1 MASVGFCGLKPMI
14 FRRKMSATG
23 AIEVV
28 KGSPSSKKSS
38 KSENKE
44 SGESMELSFVGA
56 DQLILMVEIHKK
68 IFAFRDIM
76 DLDPCN
82 SSASLR
88 EVVLKTLEDLHRL
101 DPDIVPRDEVS
112 KMKDK
117 SIDQAM
123 AYFCDALKSLG
134 ESWTMNNDWMEK
146 LNIVFPSCNDK
157 SNMRSLSETM
167 LVTLDCLIKL
177 SSERFDI
184 MEEDELKK
192 DFSPKASSFGK
203 FIMRTSSFTDSNYS
217 YCSSPNTPKS
227 VLPELMK
234 YSDSPRSSSGS
245 SLLYSLRVQAVE
257 KLNPIDVKRLSF
269 HMSPTHIGHQNG
281 KIEEEEP
288 TRQMEVDDDKMV
300 TNTPARDTSE
310 DLVFYLDT
318 MEESYTIFTHDD
330 AKKTPKLQP
339 QSPKHAQKPSPLQE
353 ESMPADLP
361 PMIQINTVPQP
372 PPPPPK
378 LSIMIL
384 TKTIP
389 QPPPPPPKPLSVTPF
404 LQPNLAVSSPPP
416 PSALNLQ
423 QSAIAVRLRPSPPPP
438 PQMPMDPGSSA
449 VATPPPP
456 PPSIPICSGA
466 AVAAPPPPPPPG
478 PLKGGSIP
486 APPPPALRGIGGVG
500 PPPPPPGAGRSLRP
514 KATTKLKRSTQLGNL
529 YRTLKGKLEGSNLK
543 GKPSGAGRKGAVGG
557 ANTGGKGMADA
568 LAEMTKRSSYFQQIE
583 EDVQKYT
590 KQIIELRSAITNF
603 KTKDMAEL
611 SKFHKDVES
620 VLENLTDESQ
630 VLSRFEGF
638 PTKKLEAVRMAA
650 ALYNKLD
657 SIFTELQNWKVV
669 TPVGQLLDKVER
681 YFNKIKTE
689 LDALERT
696 KDEETKKFKG
706 HNIEFDFHILIRI
719 KEAMVDVS
727 SGCMELA
734 IKEKR
739 DDAGKKSDGPK
750 KESAKLLWRAFQFA
764 FRVYTFSGGHDDR
777 ADNLTRELAQE
788 IQSDPN
794 HP

>member
-1 MASVGFCGLKPMI
+1 MASVGFCGLKPML
-14 FRRKMSATG
+14 FRRKMNATS
-23 AIEVV
+23 AIELKVL
-28 KGSPSSKKSS
+28 KGSPSSKKSP
-38 KSENKE
+38 KSQNKE

-76 DLDPCN
+76 DLAPCN

-88 EVVLKTLEDLHRL
+88 EVVLKTLEDLHKL
-101 DPDIVPRDEVS
+101 DPEIVPKDEVS

-123 AYFCDALKSLG
+123 AYFCEALKSVG
-134 ESWTMNNDWMEK
+134 ESWTMNNDGMEK
-146 LNIVFPSCNDK
+146 LNIVFPSCKDK

-177 SSERFDI
+177 TSERFDN
-184 MEEDELKK
+184 MEEDDLKK

-217 YCSSPNTPKS
+217 SCSSPNTPKS

-281 KIEEEEP
+281 KIEE
-288 TRQMEVDDDKMV
+288 
-300 TNTPARDTSE
+300 DTSE

-318 MEESYTIFTHDD
+318 MEESYSTITHDD
-330 AKKTPKLQP
+330 VKKTPKLQGIGEVEIPPLSPRPLQP
-339 QSPKHAQKPSPLQE
+339 QSPRLAQKPSPMQE
-353 ESMPADLP
+353 DSVPDPP
-361 PMIQINTVPQP
+361 PMIQTNTVPQP

-384 TKTIP
+384 TKTVP
-389 QPPPPPPKPLSVTPF
+389 QPPPPPPKPQPLTPF
-404 LQPNLAVSSPPP
+404 LQPNLAVTPPPP
-416 PSALNLQ
+416 PSPLNLQ
-423 QSAIAVRLRPSPPPP
+423 QSAIAVRTQPPPP
-438 PQMPMDPGSSA
+438 PPPPMPKGPGSSA

-456 PPSIPICSGA
+456 RPSMPICSGA

-478 PLKGGSIP
+478 PLKGGSVP
-486 APPPPALRGIGGVG
+486 APPPPALRGIGGAG
-500 PPPPPPGAGRSLRP
+500 PPPPPPGAARSLRP

-543 GKPSGAGRKGAVGG
+543 GKPSAAGRKGAVGG

-650 ALYNKLD
+650 ALYNKLN

-706 HNIEFDFHILIRI
+706 HNIEFDFHILIKI

-739 DDAGKKSDGPK
+739 DDAAKKSDGPK